1 MLHRQRRHGNAPR
14 GEALCKQQSKVYPM
28 RVLPVLCAALLA
40 APALAPAAQAAS
52 DDPTRIGDVSTTFRV
67 VGRNDRIVVDRYDD
81 PKVSGASC
89 YVSRAETGGIKGT
102 VGLATDPSR
111 FSIACRATGP
121 ITVPEKL
128 PDNEVV
134 FGASANWLFKE
145 IRVSRMWDAQKRT
158 LVYLVWSTQALST
171 GGSPYNSV
179 SVIAVNAPAS

>member
-1 MLHRQRRHGNAPR
+1 MRPHLTTLS
-14 GEALCKQQSKVYPM
+14 AL
-28 RVLPVLCAALLA
+28 LLGAALLTK
-40 APALAPAAQAAS
+40 PAWAAS

-81 PKVSGASC
+81 PKVPGASC
-89 YVSRAETGGIKGT
+89 YVSRAETGGIAGT

-111 FSIACRATGP
+111 FSISCRATGP
-121 ITVPEKL
+121 VAMPERL
-128 PDNEVV
+128 PNNEVV

-158 LVYLVWSTQALST
+158 LVYLVWSTQALSK

-179 SVIAVNAPAS
+179 SVIPVNAPGG

>member
-1 MLHRQRRHGNAPR
+1 MRR
-14 GEALCKQQSKVYPM
+14 
-28 RVLPVLCAALLA
+28 LLA
-40 APALAPAAQAAS
+40 CLLLLSAPAVSSALAAS
-52 DDPTRIGDVSTTFRV
+52 DDPQRIGDVSTTFRV

-81 PKVSGASC
+81 PKATGVSC
-89 YVSRAETGGIKGT
+89 YLSRAETGGIRGT

-121 ITVPEKL
+121 VTVPDKL
-128 PDNEVV
+128 PANEVV

-145 IRVSRMWDAQKRT
+145 IRVTRMWDAQKRT

-179 SVIAVNAPAS
+179 SVVPVGAPVP